1 MAAIS
6 EDLPADGKPT
16 RPTSAM
22 LLSSMTA
29 SNASPSSPRSAKPG
43 ALRRELASAALPRP
57 PLPPLASTTRVPAP
71 TRSAMT
77 RPSGV
82 LTTVPAGTRRT
93 RSSPLPP
100 WRLLPS
106 PGRPLPAFWCGRW
119 WKSRSVWTLGS
130 TSRTTSPPSPPLP
143 PSGPPS
149 GLNFSR
155 WIEDTPWPPLPAA
168 TCTTTR
174 STKAANPGRLLPAER
189 HERTGRSPVRSWRHE
204 CAATPEDR
212 SPTGAGGRASGVDGR
227 DGDRLPPAARAE
239 RHRTGSERE
248 QRVVAAAADAQA
260 RVEVGATLAHDDL
273 AGLDDLAAE
282 ALHAEALGVRV
293 ATVAGRRCALLV
305 CHVEVSPSR
314 CRGPRRWSGADGAPA
329 ACGSRSCS

>member
-1 MAAIS
+1 
-6 EDLPADGKPT
+6 
-16 RPTSAM
+16 M

-29 SNASPSSPRSAKPG
+29 SKASPASPSRAKPG
-43 ALRRELASAALPRP
+43 ALRRELASAALPSP

-93 RSSPLPP
+93 LSSPRAPC
-100 WRLLPS
+100 RLLPS
-106 PGRPLPAFWCGRW
+106 PGWPLPAFWCGRW
-119 WKSRSVWTLGS
+119 WKSSSVCTLGS
-130 TSRTTSPPSPPLP
+130 TSRTMSPPSPPLP
-143 PSGPPS
+143 PSGPPR

-155 WIEDTPWPPLPAA
+155 WTEDTPWPPLPAA

-174 STKAANPGRLLPAER
+174 STKAAISAASYLLSAASAR
-189 HERTGRSPVRSWRHE
+189 ARRPVRSSARG
-204 CAATPEDR
+204 R
-212 SPTGAGGRASGVDGR
+212 VVLGAQASTAVMETVLRPRRVPKVTEPGV
-227 DGDRLPPAARAE
+227 
-239 RHRTGSERE
+239 ERE
-248 QRVVAAAADAQA
+248 QRVVAAAADAET
-260 RVEVGATLAHDDL
+260 RVEVGAALAHDDL

-293 ATVAGRRCALLV
+293 ATVTGRRCALLV
-305 CHVEVSPSR
+305 CHVGVSPSR